1 MNDDVWQ
8 KWRAA
13 DKSENWKIMTKVEHT
28 KRTAEYVALL
38 KAENPRG
45 MRKNMVDESE
55 LPPIARPAVLPMA
68 YTTKAPPEKAV
79 QGLSRKPEEGLME
92 ITAAAEEPP
101 VKHKRKRRKPKKAN
115 KPAGGDDADGDDAE
129 GAYDEPNAKR
139 RG

>member
-1 MNDDVWQ
+1 MHDDVWK

-13 DKSENWKIMTKVEHT
+13 EKPEDWKIMTKVEHT

-45 MRKNMVDESE
+45 MRKNVVNESE
-55 LPPIARPAVLPMA
+55 LPSIARPAVLPMA
-68 YTTKAPPEKAV
+68 YTTKAAPEKTV
-79 QGLSRKPEEGLME
+79 QVSSRKPNEVPME

-101 VKHKRKRRKPKKAN
+101 VKHKRKRRKPKKAG
-115 KPAGGDDADGDDAE
+115 KPAGGDDDDGDDAE
-129 GAYDEPNAKR
+129 GAYDEPSAKR